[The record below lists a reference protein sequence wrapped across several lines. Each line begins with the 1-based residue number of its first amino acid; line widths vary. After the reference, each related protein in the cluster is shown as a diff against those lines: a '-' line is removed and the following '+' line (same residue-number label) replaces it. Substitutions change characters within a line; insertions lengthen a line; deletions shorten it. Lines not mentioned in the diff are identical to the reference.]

1 METKTIEKIELY
13 VDNELIATMTEA
25 PYVTEYTASSV
36 GQKTLKAV
44 VTTTDGSTYERLSRF
59 QVNRGT
65 SRKPYN
71 DVVVELP
78 GTIKAQE
85 YDEGMTGIA
94 YYNASRSTTTATKD
108 GQWMEYTVDVKEDGM
123 YTMEVELA
131 STKTGGAFHLSEYGL
146 DNLTFFTNITEVPTT
161 SSTTDFQTL
170 RCPMTEPLTAGRH
183 VFCLNV
189 DKGGFYIKSITFKLA
204 PVISMPGTLEVE
216 DFYLCSN
223 GIDLIPG
230 NGGTVLSNT
239 AKNEWLEYT
248 VNIAQTSNKYAYEA
262 TVSSAV
268 DGSSFK
274 MTLIDD
280 NGNEKSLST
289 VTVPTAGLDNYQ
301 VKTGK
306 IRNAISEGK
315 QKLRITIVNGNC
327 NIDNV
332 KFTCTDV
339 DGIDDVTDDDAA
351 TGDSYSLSGQQVGKG
366 YKGIVVRDGKKVI
379 LK

>member
-71 DVVVELP
+71 DVVVDLP

-289 VTVPTAGLDNYQ
+289 VTVPTA
-301 VKTGK
+301 
-306 IRNAISEGK
+306 AW
-315 QKLRITIVNGNC
+315 ITI
-327 NIDNV
+327 
-332 KFTCTDV
+332 K
-339 DGIDDVTDDDAA
+339 
-351 TGDSYSLSGQQVGKG
+351 
-366 YKGIVVRDGKKVI
+366 
-379 LK
+379 

>member
-1 METKTIEKIELY
+1 
-13 VDNELIATMTEA
+13 
-25 PYVTEYTASSV
+25 
-36 GQKTLKAV
+36 
-44 VTTTDGSTYERLSRF
+44 
-59 QVNRGT
+59 
-65 SRKPYN
+65 
-71 DVVVELP
+71 VVELP

-289 VTVPTAGLDNYQ
+289 VTVPNTGSLDNYQ
-301 VKTGK
+301 VKTGR

-339 DGIDDVTDDDAA
+339 VGIDDVTDDDAA